1 MRADTLAARRVLAY
15 APLILYRRKA
25 TAADL
30 ANRMIRPTLYSR
42 LAVSR

>member
-15 APLILYRRKA
+15 APLILYRRQS

-42 LAVSR
+42 LVVTQ